1 MMRHDQSSP
10 ATDHRVCPII
20 GCSSFAG
27 INGEPSEPSVN
38 PATGAWVHSFSLRFH
53 VVMPLVN
60 PVNPQS
66 TKRPYGKHKAAT
78 ALPLGRL
85 HVSRSNIG
93 KVGSLGS
100 LGSPLGAAD
109 HRPQAIMGPSLGAAP
124 AGTPNP
130 EETRFAEKFQWQGR
144 KVSINDLF

>member
-1 MMRHDQSSP
+1 MMRHVQSSP
-10 ATDHRVCPII
+10 ATDHRFCPII

-27 INGEPSEPSVN
+27 LNGEPSEPSVN
-38 PATGAWVHSFSLRFH
+38 PATGAWVHGFSVRFH
-53 VVMPLVN
+53 AFMPFVN

-78 ALPLGRL
+78 ALPLGRP
-85 HVSRSNIG
+85 HVSGSNIG

-109 HRPQAIMGPSLGAAP
+109 HRPEAIMGPFLGAAP
-124 AGTPNP
+124 AGTPTP
-130 EETRFAEKFQWQGR
+130 EKTLLTNFFDSQGR
-144 KVSINDLF
+144 KVSIYEQL